1 MLSYSPGVTA
11 ATSGSDTLAF
21 EVLGKLGSGGMGR
34 VDLARR
40 ASDPSGSLV
49 AVKRL
54 HDELVNDQEFVQMF
68 VDEAR
73 ITASIQHENVVSTV
87 GWGIDEHGL
96 FLATEFVRGASL
108 RDLVRVTPLPE
119 RLAAYVCARV
129 AAGLHAAHTR
139 GVVHRDVS
147 PANIL
152 IGLNG
157 DVKIAD
163 FGIARAL
170 SSGRRTQSGV
180 LKGKIPYMSIEQLK
194 SGPLDGR
201 SDLYSLGVVMFEAL
215 TSERPHPE
223 GGNDIEL
230 LARVLTTPTPSLRE
244 RAPHIDPDLAA
255 IVDRLLSTD
264 RDARPRDGLE
274 LERLLED
281 WLATRGGSRA
291 EVARMLGE
299 RVAASERGSHR
310 TAEAI
315 EERERE
321 GAPEVVTIHTNMSS
335 IRTRTPS
342 PTVSRHDKRIR
353 EQPFA
358 MLVVGVVVG
367 LVVAIFV
374 GQAASLGAAPR
385 HRETAKPLGRPLNG
399 QIQCGDTLT
408 CDPHGS
414 LCCEHTI
421 TGRYECVASVTS
433 CSDEGDVPIRCS
445 GPDSCAAQGHA
456 GQVCCAYSAL
466 FSGQA
471 CTRPIEVSCKPSCGG
486 NDHFQVGCTTGA
498 CGADEKCVA
507 SDCSMPGYD
516 ICVLR

>member
-1 MLSYSPGVTA
+1 MYSRRVHAVTS
-11 ATSGSDTLAF
+11 SGSDTLAF

-40 ASDPSGSLV
+40 VSDPHGVLV

-54 HDELVNDQEFVQMF
+54 HDELANDQDFVQMF

-73 ITASIQHENVVSTV
+73 ITASIHHENVVSLV
-87 GWGIDEHGL
+87 GWGVDEHGL

-108 RDLVRVTPLPE
+108 RDLVRAGPLTE
-119 RLAAYVCARV
+119 RLAAYACARA
-129 AAGLHAAHTR
+129 AAGLHAAHVR

-152 IGLNG
+152 VGVKG
-157 DVKIAD
+157 EVKIAD

-194 SGPLDGR
+194 SEPLDGR
-201 SDLYSLGVVMFEAL
+201 SDLYSLGVVLFEAL
-215 TSERPHPE
+215 TGDRPHPE
-223 GGNDIEL
+223 GNDVEL
-230 LARVLTTPTPSLRE
+230 LARVLTEPMPSLRE
-244 RAPHIDPDLAA
+244 RAPSIDADLAD
-255 IVDRLLSTD
+255 IVDRLLSRD

-281 WLATRGGSRA
+281 WLAKNGSSRPELARA
-291 EVARMLGE
+291 LGE

-321 GAPEVVTIHTNMSS
+321 GAPEVVTVHTNMSS

-342 PTVSRHDKRIR
+342 PTVSRLEKRVR
-353 EQPFA
+353 EQPVA
-358 MLVVGVVVG
+358 MLVLGVVVG

-374 GQAASLGAAPR
+374 GQAASTRRPEPR
-385 HRETAKPLGRPLNG
+385 HRETAKPVGRQLHG

-408 CDPHGS
+408 CNPQGS
-414 LCCEHTI
+414 ICCDHTV
-421 TGRYECVASVTS
+421 TGRWECVANVLS

-445 GPDSCAAQGHA
+445 GADSCAAQGHE
-456 GQVCCAYSAL
+456 GQVCCAHSAL
-466 FSGQA
+466 FAGQA
-471 CTRPIEVSCKPSCGG
+471 CTKPIEVSCRQTCGG
-486 NDHFQVGCTTGA
+486 DDHFQVGCTARA
-498 CGADEKCVA
+498 CGADETCVA

-516 ICVLR
+516 ICVSR